1 VKAQLKERKQ
11 ALVQKLANDVEARK
25 NAKDQ
30 EEAERERKAM
40 QEKQKSTQIKQM
52 YADTKV
58 RAKELKDKYKEELLL
73 SRRILKNEMNRALK
87 AIKPAEKIE
96 LVKLWRDVYKP
107 EIVDELLRVAKDKE
121 ARLRI
126 ANWNLDNFD
135 GERRT
140 K

>member
-1 VKAQLKERKQ
+1 ME
-11 ALVQKLANDVEARK
+11 N
-25 NAKDQ
+25 
-30 EEAERERKAM
+30 
-40 QEKQKSTQIKQM
+40 STQVS
-52 YADTKV
+52 DTQ
-58 RAKELKDKYKEELLL
+58 DKYKEELLL

-96 LVKLWRDVYKP
+96 LVKLWKEVYRP

-126 ANWNLDNFD
+126 ANWNLDNF
-135 GERRT
+135 ETTRRQT

>member
-1 VKAQLKERKQ
+1 ME
-11 ALVQKLANDVEARK
+11 N
-25 NAKDQ
+25 
-30 EEAERERKAM
+30 
-40 QEKQKSTQIKQM
+40 STQ
-52 YADTKV
+52 
-58 RAKELKDKYKEELLL
+58 DKYKEELLL

-96 LVKLWRDVYKP
+96 LVKLWKEVYRP

-126 ANWNLDNFD
+126 ANWNLDNF
-135 GERRT
+135 ETTRRQT

>member
-1 VKAQLKERKQ
+1 ME
-11 ALVQKLANDVEARK
+11 N
-25 NAKDQ
+25 
-30 EEAERERKAM
+30 
-40 QEKQKSTQIKQM
+40 STQ
-52 YADTKV
+52 
-58 RAKELKDKYKEELLL
+58 DKYKEELLL

-96 LVKLWRDVYKP
+96 LVKLWREVYRP

-126 ANWNLDNFD
+126 ANWNLDNF
-135 GERRT
+135 ETTRRQT

>member
-1 VKAQLKERKQ
+1 ME
-11 ALVQKLANDVEARK
+11 N
-25 NAKDQ
+25 
-30 EEAERERKAM
+30 
-40 QEKQKSTQIKQM
+40 STQ
-52 YADTKV
+52 
-58 RAKELKDKYKEELLL
+58 DKYKEELLL